1 MKQNYLFGWGASC
14 LEPHALGC
22 HELNQSGD
30 IESVYKS
37 SLVSQDVLFNF
48 SKLEKCDQQV
58 WSTRISVRG
67 NAAQLFQVDNNL
79 YQQNPSW

>member
-37 SLVSQDVLFNF
+37 SLVSQAVLFNF
-48 SKLEKCDQQV
+48 SKLEKCDQQGSLRV
-58 WSTRISVRG
+58 ETLLNFSKLITIFI
-67 NAAQLFQVDNNL
+67 N
-79 YQQNPSW
+79 